1 MSENALREAISQL
14 QRSYLEYM
22 ACLKAVLDFGEA
34 NIGPLIA
41 ALDHKHANPIA
52 KALGLMM
59 HSPTSEQAFPRLLGW
74 LVTQSPLYPDV
85 LEALVRAGD
94 KPSGQVCVLIQEY
107 AEKDDDEA
115 VRHLFDLACRFSSAV
130 QPDVVAVAVELIEHA
145 NPHIRETAADAI
157 WRIGLPHGLAGRAK
171 LQLLSRNDQCEHV
184 RKAAG
189 EALEKLG
196 DAPTTEG
203 GAVLGKKETKLIS

>member
-1 MSENALREAISQL
+1 MSQKSLSQSISEL
-14 QRSYLEYM
+14 QRSYLDYM
-22 ACLKAVLDFGEA
+22 ASLKAVLDYGEA

-59 HSPTSEQAFPRLLGW
+59 HAPAAEQAIPRLLTW

-85 LEALVRAGD
+85 LEALVRGGD
-94 KPSGQVCVLIQEY
+94 KAAPQVFVQIREY

-115 VRHLFDLACRFSSAV
+115 VRHLFDLACRFSDAV
-130 QPDVVAVAVELIEHA
+130 QPGVVAAAARLLEHP
-145 NPHIRETAADAI
+145 NPHMREIAADVI
-157 WRIGLPHGLAGRAK
+157 WRIGLPHGRPARAK
-171 LQLLSRNDQCEHV
+171 LQSVSTSDPCEHV
-184 RKAAG
+184 RKAAV

-196 DAPTTEG
+196 GMRARDDST
-203 GAVLGKKETKLIS
+203 